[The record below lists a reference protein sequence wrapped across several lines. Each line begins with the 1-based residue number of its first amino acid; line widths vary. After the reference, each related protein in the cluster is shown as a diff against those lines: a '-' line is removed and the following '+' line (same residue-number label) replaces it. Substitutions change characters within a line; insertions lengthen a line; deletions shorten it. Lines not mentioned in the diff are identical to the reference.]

1 MCNFRRFRVSFPPV
15 SVKGR
20 GPGQGT
26 GQGVVTQL
34 RTGWDILPSVW
45 TA

>member
-1 MCNFRRFRVSFPPV
+1 MSMCDFRRFRVSFPPV

-20 GPGQGT
+20 GPGQG
-26 GQGVVTQL
+26 VVTQL

>member
-1 MCNFRRFRVSFPPV
+1 MVGFRRFRVAFPAV
-15 SVKGR
+15 SVEGR
-20 GPGQGT
+20 GAGGGD